1 VRILQ
6 TAVACSVLISL
17 CGLAYAEDYLPL
29 LSSGTGREIARS
41 YRSDGKQPARE
52 LGDAD
57 KRACLLDPNEV
68 PNSVGDRISALMK
81 TDREA
86 AEIEAIKAIVP
97 CMKKKGWR
105 TELASVA
112 KRIDP
117 SLFPTIDAALAS
129 ATASLPRELDR
140 TSDLTA
146 IKRVNEEIIY
156 TIKTRSDFQ
165 SDADTLRRLYDSNPV
180 AARASALNAMKK
192 TLCLPQPNR
201 FLTTGFTMVYE
212 TFDAR
217 GLLSTQKLVAADC

>member
-1 VRILQ
+1 
-6 TAVACSVLISL
+6 
-17 CGLAYAEDYLPL
+17 
-29 LSSGTGREIARS
+29 
-41 YRSDGKQPARE
+41 
-52 LGDAD
+52 
-57 KRACLLDPNEV
+57 
-68 PNSVGDRISALMK
+68 MK

-86 AEIEAIKAIVP
+86 AEIEAIKAIIP

-140 TSDLTA
+140 TSDLTV

-156 TIKTRSDFQ
+156 TIKTRADFQ
-165 SDADTLRRLYDSNPV
+165 SGADVLRRLYDSNPV

-192 TLCLPQPNR
+192 IFCLPQPSR

-212 TFDAR
+212 TFDTR
-217 GLLSTQKLVAADC
+217 GLLSTQKLVASDC